1 MKLSKNKESDSK
13 DLKELYKIGAKIS
26 KIPKESLVHL
36 SPLGNLGPN
45 QLNKQNAR
53 DSQHPSSQ
61 QQQQQLQQQEQH
73 ENQHQHQYQYQH
85 QHQQHNDQI
94 LKEEEQKTQIV
105 VIII

>member
-61 QQQQQLQQQEQH
+61 QQPQLQQQEQH

>member
-1 MKLSKNKESDSK
+1 VKLSKNKESDSK

-61 QQQQQLQQQEQH
+61 QQPQLQQQEQH